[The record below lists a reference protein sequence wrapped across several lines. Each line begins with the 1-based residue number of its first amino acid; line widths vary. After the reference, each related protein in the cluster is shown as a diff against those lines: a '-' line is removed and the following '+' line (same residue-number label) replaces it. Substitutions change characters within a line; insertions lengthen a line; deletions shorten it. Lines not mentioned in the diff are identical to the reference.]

1 MLQSM
6 RENMPLV
13 MWTLVVAF
21 VATIIFSWGM
31 GGFKGN
37 SGGLDGVVGKV
48 GGSEILYDRYNRIV
62 QDRLA
67 QQRQDKPDMEIT
79 DQQIKQVRQQVW
91 DDLVRLE
98 LMKLYQKKWGIITSD
113 EEVAFAVRNNP
124 PEYVRT
130 NASFQTD
137 GKFDPAL
144 YQQFIADPN
153 QTQTL
158 IAIEKDYRESMGN
171 QKVIDRVIAPVFVS
185 PQEVW
190 DEFVATNAKFK
201 GIVASFPS
209 TGFTVDSMSIT
220 AGEIEK
226 YYNEHIADFKLQER
240 RKLSYVTVPLVMT
253 AQDTERVTETVA
265 DLQSMLRQG
274 EPFEQLAE
282 EYSEDVGSAKQKGSL
297 GWFGRG
303 RMVGEFDST
312 VFAAEIGKVV
322 GPVMTRF
329 GAHLI
334 RVDER
339 SINGT
344 ADSVKASHILVKY
357 GIGPDTEARV
367 AQKAKDFAD
376 AATADG
382 FEAAAAQFSLKIET
396 TALFPYAEAGSVPGV
411 GSSKPVMDFA
421 FKSATGKVS
430 YSQKTKIKG
439 QDGYSVFAVAE
450 IVPAGTTPQID
461 AESTIRNLLVRDK
474 QAEMALQAAQQFR
487 SRVGSAD
494 QLVPT
499 AQASNVKIDTTGMH
513 GQREFIRGIGQDEE
527 IGKKLVAMVPGQLSD
542 ALGNSRGGYVVT
554 ILENVAADSTQFVA
568 QKDQLVQNL
577 ERTKQNRV
585 FSDWLKIAKDE
596 LVVVDNRYL
605 YYTDF

>member
-1 MLQSM
+1 
-6 RENMPLV
+6 MPLV

-31 GGFKGN
+31 GGFQGS

-48 GGSEILYDRYNRIV
+48 GNSEILYDRYNRIV

-67 QQRQDKPDMEIT
+67 QQRQEKPDMEIT

-91 DDLVRLE
+91 DDLVRVE
-98 LMKLYQKKWGIITSD
+98 LMKLYQKKWGIVTSD
-113 EEVAFAVRNNP
+113 DEVAYSVRNNP

-130 NASFQTD
+130 NANFQTD

-144 YQQFIADPN
+144 YRQFLADPN

-158 IAIEKDYRESMGN
+158 IAIEQDYRESMGN
-171 QKVIDRVIAPVFVS
+171 QKVIDKVISPVFVA
-185 PQEVW
+185 PQEAW
-190 DEFVATNAKFK
+190 DEYVATNAKFK

-209 TGFTVDSMSIT
+209 TAFTVDSMSIS

-226 YYNEHIADFKLQER
+226 YYSDHIEDFKVQER
-240 RKLSYVTVPLVMT
+240 RKLSYVTIPLVMT
-253 AQDTERVTETVA
+253 AQDTERVSETIA

-274 EPFEQLAE
+274 DSFEQVAE
-282 EYSEDVGSAKQKGSL
+282 EYSEDVGSAKQQGSL

-303 RMVGEFDST
+303 RMVAEFDST
-312 VFAAEIGKVV
+312 VFVAEIGKVV

-334 RVDER
+334 RVEER
-339 SINGT
+339 DMNGT

-382 FEAAAAQFSLKIET
+382 FEAAAAQFSLKIEN
-396 TALFPYAEAGSVPGV
+396 TALFPYAESGSVPTI
-411 GSSKPVMDFA
+411 GSSKPIMDFA
-421 FKSATGKVS
+421 FKATAGKVS

-439 QDGYSVFAVAE
+439 QDGYSVFTVAE
-450 IVPAGTTPQID
+450 IAPAGTTPQSE
-461 AESTIRNLLVRDK
+461 AESTIRTLLVRKK
-474 QAEMALQAAQQFR
+474 QQEMALQAAQQFR
-487 SRVGSAD
+487 SRIGSAD
-494 QLVPT
+494 QLVPA
-499 AQASNVKIDTTGMH
+499 AQAGNVKIDSTGLH

-527 IGKKLVAMVPGQLSD
+527 IGKSLLTLSPGQVSE

-554 ILENVAADSTQFVA
+554 ILEKVPADTTQFVA
-568 QKDQLVQNL
+568 QKDQLLQNL

-585 FSDWLKIAKDE
+585 FTDWLKLAKEE